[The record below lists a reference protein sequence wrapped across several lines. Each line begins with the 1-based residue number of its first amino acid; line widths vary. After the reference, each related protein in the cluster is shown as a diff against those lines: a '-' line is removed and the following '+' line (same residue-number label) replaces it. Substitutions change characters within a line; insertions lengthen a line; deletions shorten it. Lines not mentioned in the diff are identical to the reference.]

1 MALYLDSAS
10 VKDARRAAE
19 LGFVGGITTNPK
31 LIAHADRDAEVII
44 PELCDIL
51 DEGLV
56 FYQLTASTVEERE
69 AEARRFAALR
79 PGRVGL
85 KIPCT
90 TENLLLLHRLT
101 ADRLICAVTAIFSAH
116 QAYVACVAGADY
128 VIPYVNRSTRL
139 QGDGLALVAEM
150 VAVAQST
157 GDHAQ
162 VLAAS
167 FRSLGE
173 VADAVLA
180 GAQHVSVSL
189 ELLLALGDHPLS
201 EQTIAE
207 FALVSSRR

>member
-1 MALYLDSAS
+1 MTLYLDSAS
-10 VKDARRAAE
+10 VEDARRAAE

-31 LIAHADRDAEVII
+31 LIARAGRDAAEII
-44 PELCDIL
+44 SELCDVL
-51 DEGLV
+51 SEGLV
-56 FYQLTASTVEERE
+56 FYQLVAPTVGERE

-90 TENLLLLHRLT
+90 TENLSLLHRLA
-101 ADRLICAVTAIFSAH
+101 ADRLTCAVTAIFSAH
-116 QAYVACVAGADY
+116 QTYVACVAGAAY

-139 QGDGLALVAEM
+139 QGDGLTLVAEM
-150 VAVAQST
+150 VAVAQAT
-157 GDHAQ
+157 GDRAQ

-173 VADAVLA
+173 VVDAILA
-180 GAQHVSVSL
+180 GAQHVSVPL
-189 ELLLALGDHPLS
+189 ELLLAMGDHPLS

>member
-10 VKDARRAAE
+10 VEDAHRAAE
-19 LGFVGGITTNPK
+19 LGFVSGITTNPK
-31 LIAHADRDAEVII
+31 LIARAGRAAEEII
-44 PELCDIL
+44 PELCDVL
-51 DEGLV
+51 GEGLV
-56 FYQLTASTVEERE
+56 FYQLTAPTVEERE
-69 AEARRFAALR
+69 SEARRCAALR

-90 TENLLLLHRLT
+90 TENLALLRRLA
-101 ADRLICAVTAIFSAH
+101 ADRLTCAVTAIFSAH
-116 QAYVACVAGADY
+116 QAYAACVAGADY

-139 QGDGLALVAEM
+139 QGDGLALVAELA
-150 VAVAQST
+150 AVAQAT

-180 GAQHVSVSL
+180 GAHHVSVSL
-189 ELLLALGDHPLS
+189 ELLLALGDHALS
-201 EQTIAE
+201 EQTIAD